1 MAYKPAKKKVTT
13 TGSKRKPG
21 GQTKTYTKKGKKKA
35 VLNTNYSGQKEVRQ
49 SSGNP
54 RFLDRTETV
63 SMVKT
68 PSAKSLDIYNRKGE
82 LKKTLVATNKSG
94 TGMSDRKARKLNNKF
109 RRMSR

>member
-13 TGSKRKPG
+13 KGSKRKPG
-21 GQTKTYTKKGKKKA
+21 GQTKTYSKKGRVKA

-68 PSAKSLDIYNRKGE
+68 PSAKSLTPEAGVLQSLRAGRASPLNLSERG
-82 LKKTLVATNKSG
+82 G
-94 TGMSDRKARKLNNKF
+94 T
-109 RRMSR
+109 